1 MKGEVIM
8 NLSSRF
14 RTENLNQMSLNEL
27 DLLIIGGGIT
37 GSGIA
42 LDSVLRNMKV
52 GLVEMQD
59 FAAGTSSRSTKL
71 IHGGLRYLKQ
81 LEVHIV
87 AEVGKERA
95 IVYENAP
102 HVTTP
107 EWMILPFYKG
117 GTFGRLSTSVGLR
130 VYDFLAGVKKSER
143 RYMLDKNQTLQKE
156 PLLNKKD
163 LVGSGVY
170 VEYRTDDSRLT
181 MEVIKEAADQGA
193 LVANYVKAEKFLYQ
207 DNKIT
212 GVVVRDLL
220 SDQTFEIHAKKVVN
234 STGPWVDD
242 LREKDHS
249 KNGKHLLLTK
259 GVHLVF
265 DQSRF
270 PLHHAIYFDTPDKRM
285 VFAIPREG
293 KTYLGTTDTVYQGD
307 IQSPRIT
314 NEDQTYLLHA
324 ANSMFPEL
332 NLTKKDIE
340 SGWAGLRPLIHE
352 EGKSPSEV
360 SRKDEVFISSSG
372 LISMAGGK
380 LTGYRKMA
388 EKVADLVM
396 KQLKQEEG
404 KVFFPSQTKNKT
416 LSGGNVGGSKGFI
429 IFKQEKVKEGIRLGL
444 TEEEAN
450 RLVSR
455 YGANIEKVYSII
467 RKNFDNE
474 NNYGLSKEV
483 FGAIVYGL
491 EHEMVVAPIDFFM
504 RRTGS
509 ILFNR
514 DWTQKWKEPV
524 VLFMADYFDWTQ
536 EQKQHHFDDLESEI
550 RISIETINK

>member
-1 MKGEVIM
+1 M
-8 NLSSRF
+8 NLSAKDRN
-14 RTENLNQMSLNEL
+14 EYLEQMSQTEL
-27 DLLIIGGGIT
+27 DLLVIGGGIT
-37 GSGIA
+37 GAGIA
-42 LDSVLRNMKV
+42 FDSVLRNMKV
-52 GLVEMQD
+52 GLIEMQD

-81 LEVHIV
+81 FEVHIV

-107 EWMILPFYKG
+107 EWMILPFYKR
-117 GTFGRLSTSVGLR
+117 GTFGKFSTSIGLR

-143 RYMLDKNQTLQKE
+143 RYMLDQTQTLQKE
-156 PLLNKKD
+156 PLLNKEN

-170 VEYRTDDSRLT
+170 VEYRTDDARLT
-181 MEVIKEAADQGA
+181 MEVIKEAVSHGA
-193 LVANYVKAEKFLYQ
+193 WVSNYAKVEEFLYQ
-207 DNKIT
+207 DHNVI
-212 GVVVRDLL
+212 GVVVRDLIAN
-220 SDQTFEIHAKKVVN
+220 QVYEIRAKKIVN
-234 STGPWVDD
+234 ATGPWADT

-249 KNGKHLLLTK
+249 KKGKHLLLTK

-307 IQSPRIT
+307 IQKPRIT
-314 NEDQTYLLHA
+314 DEDQTYLLHA
-324 ANSMFPEL
+324 ANSMLPEL
-332 NLTKKDIE
+332 KLTKKDIE

-360 SRKDEVFISSSG
+360 SRKDEVFVSLSG
-372 LISMAGGK
+372 LITIAGGK

-388 EKVADLVM
+388 EKVVDLVM
-396 KQLKQEEG
+396 KQLNQEEG
-404 KVFFPSQTKNKT
+404 KVYFPSQTKNKT
-416 LSGGNVGGSKGFI
+416 LSGGDVGGSKGFVT
-429 IFKQEKVKEGIRLGL
+429 FKQEKIKQGIQLGL
-444 TEEEAN
+444 TEEEAD

-455 YGANIEKVYSII
+455 YGANIEQVYSIVCE
-467 RKNFDNE
+467 RFDKE
-474 NNYGLSKEV
+474 NLYGLSKEV
-483 FGAIVYGL
+483 FGSFLYGL
-491 EHEMVVAPIDFFM
+491 ENEMMVAPIDFFM

-514 DWTQKWKEPV
+514 DWALKWKEPAV
-524 VLFMADYFDWTQ
+524 QFMADYFDWTS
-536 EQKQHHFDDLESEI
+536 EEKRRYLDELESEI
-550 RISIETINK
+550 RYSVETPNQ